1 MRSRDLIDGFDYNEH
16 MQRQMFCFGSSD
28 NDGGAGGGQPDR
40 SNPNEMR
47 SREQSFVDDV
57 YGGDSDSF
65 MNDVAAGAYS
75 GLAAEEQAAAEA
87 QAMAG
92 LGNVASDRGVDA
104 AAVNAALNNIA
115 AAAAP
120 ASTISRATAKDYGTP
135 DPTQEQISQ
144 LRGFDT
150 GTQAS
155 RDAIMGLGQLSEIDA
170 LKQLNA
176 DLYDLSRREAKAKEM
191 MSYSPVAGYLAL
203 QNVRNLA
210 ASATGYPQ
218 GLLSSI
224 GITPREI
231 GSGLEP
237 SALAALQSR
246 NLRGPTGR
254 DPFGRTTSG
263 IKAITDEFGNV
274 IQGVD
279 PRPDILD
286 MQGGY
291 DDRPPVKPVDPATG
305 QCDEGY
311 MFDEDMQ
318 ACRLD
323 TRSSMGDQ
331 PSLPQVPFQPG
342 GYARMGLLDEAPTNL
357 PQFQQRY
364 GAGFGSPSD
373 FAAANTAFRQQSA
386 YRPEYFKRPYPTDG
400 YTLLS

>member
-28 NDGGAGGGQPDR
+28 DTGSSGPDR

-47 SREQSFVDDV
+47 AREQNFVDTR

-65 MNDVAAGAYS
+65 MSDVAAGAYS

-115 AAAAP
+115 AASV
-120 ASTISRATAKDYGTP
+120 STASRATEKDYGTP

-279 PRPDILD
+279 PRADSINAGDRDGDL
-286 MQGGY
+286 
-291 DDRPPVKPVDPATG
+291 RPPVKPVDPATG

>member
-28 NDGGAGGGQPDR
+28 DP
-40 SNPNEMR
+40 
-47 SREQSFVDDV
+47 
-57 YGGDSDSF
+57 GDSDSS
-65 MNDVAAGAYS
+65 YS
-75 GLAAEEQAAAEA
+75 GGADFSGEE
-87 QAMAG
+87 G
-92 LGNVASDRGVDA
+92 DDFSSGSYGNDDGSLGGYDGGG
-104 AAVNAALNNIA
+104 NNGND
-115 AAAAP
+115 
-120 ASTISRATAKDYGTP
+120 TISRATAKDFGTP

-155 RDAIMGLGQLSEIDA
+155 RDAIMGIGQLSEIDA

-191 MSYSPVAGYLAL
+191 MSYSPIAGYVGL

-210 ASATGYPQ
+210 ALATGYPQ

-279 PRPDILD
+279 PREDSINAGDRGEDP
-286 MQGGY
+286 
-291 DDRPPVKPVDPATG
+291 RPPVKPVNPETG

-331 PSLPQVPFQPG
+331 PSLPRVPFQPG

>member
-28 NDGGAGGGQPDR
+28 DTGSSGPDR

-47 SREQSFVDDV
+47 AREQNFVDTR

-65 MNDVAAGAYS
+65 MSDVAAGAYS

-115 AAAAP
+115 AASV
-120 ASTISRATAKDYGTP
+120 STASRATEKDYGTP

-176 DLYDLSRREAKAKEM
+176 DLYELSRAEQRMKDM
-191 MSYSPVAGYLAL
+191 MSYSPIAGYVGL

-210 ASATGYPQ
+210 QLASGYPT
-218 GLLSSI
+218 GFLSSL
-224 GITPREI
+224 GLADRYVGPGRTPAE
-231 GSGLEP
+231 
-237 SALAALQSR
+237 LAALQSR

-286 MQGGY
+286 TQGGY

-323 TRSSMGDQ
+323 TRSSMGGQ

>member
-1 MRSRDLIDGFDYNEH
+1 MRSRDLIDGFDYGEY

-28 NDGGAGGGQPDR
+28 DTNSGADSESTYSGGLNFDEEFSGDYGPSTSGPSVGGG
-40 SNPNEMR
+40 
-47 SREQSFVDDV
+47 
-57 YGGDSDSF
+57 GGGYD
-65 MNDVAAGAYS
+65 
-75 GLAAEEQAAAEA
+75 
-87 QAMAG
+87 
-92 LGNVASDRGVDA
+92 
-104 AAVNAALNNIA
+104 
-115 AAAAP
+115 
-120 ASTISRATAKDYGTP
+120 TISRATAKDYGTP

-191 MSYSPVAGYLAL
+191 MSYSPIAGYLAL

-210 ASATGYPQ
+210 ALSTGYPQ
-218 GLLSSI
+218 GLLSSF

-279 PRPDILD
+279 PRPDVLD
-286 MQGGY
+286 TQGG
-291 DDRPPVKPVDPATG
+291 DPRPPVKPVDPVTG
-305 QCDEGY
+305 QCEAGY
-311 MFDEDMQ
+311 IFDEDLQ

-323 TRSSMGDQ
+323 TRGGAGNGGDAG
-331 PSLPQVPFQPG
+331 SVVPPTPG
-342 GYARMGLLDEAPTNL
+342 GYARMGLLDYAPSGL
-357 PQFQQRY
+357 EQFYSRY
-364 GAGFGSPSD
+364 GAGYPTAPD
-373 FAAANTAFRQQSA
+373 FQSANLAFRQQGA
-386 YRPEYFKRPYPTDG
+386 TYPEYFKRPPRLDG